1 MQFMRIGDSQK
12 NIKNEIG
19 DKKMNNTTEQS
30 RMVTGLFN
38 DRESAE
44 RAYQSFTGRGYSN
57 EEANVIM
64 SDETRGK
71 FYPSGSEHTSA
82 LADKTMED
90 AGKGAAIGG
99 TLGAI
104 LAGIAA
110 IGTSVLLP
118 GLGLIV
124 AGPLAAALVGAGAG
138 GLTGGLIGALVGHGV
153 PEEHAAEYESGIK
166 NGGVF
171 MGVNAR
177 NDEDAQYFHNEF
189 NRHGGSHVVG
199 TGVGVTG
206 GALAG
211 AAIGSAILP
220 VVGTGIG
227 AVAGGIAGGA
237 AGHEAGEAINPKA
250 GDNQDGDHAVGTGT
264 GAVGGAITGAAIG
277 SVVPVV
283 GTAIGGVVG
292 AVGGAV
298 AGHEVA
304 EEVNPDDKLIK

>member
-1 MQFMRIGDSQK
+1 M
-12 NIKNEIG
+12 NES
-19 DKKMNNTTEQS
+19 TE
-30 RMVTGLFN
+30 RRPLITGMFN

-44 RAYQSFTGRGYSN
+44 RAYQSVASRGYGN
-57 EEANVIM
+57 EDTNVIM
-64 SDETRGK
+64 SDSTRSTY
-71 FYPSGSEHTSA
+71 FPAGSEHTSA

-104 LAGIAA
+104 IAGIAA

-118 GLGLIV
+118 GIGLVV

-153 PEEHAAEYESGIK
+153 PEEHAAEYEEGIK

-171 MGVNAR
+171 MGVHPR
-177 NDEDAQYFHNEF
+177 NEEDAAYFHNEF
-189 NRHGGSHVVG
+189 NTHGKSV
-199 TGVGVTG
+199 
-206 GALAG
+206 
-211 AAIGSAILP
+211 
-220 VVGTGIG
+220 
-227 AVAGGIAGGA
+227 
-237 AGHEAGEAINPKA
+237 
-250 GDNQDGDHAVGTGT
+250 HAVGTGT

-304 EEVNPDDKLIK
+304 ENANPEDDKLVENQR

>member
-1 MQFMRIGDSQK
+1 
-12 NIKNEIG
+12 
-19 DKKMNNTTEQS
+19 
-30 RMVTGLFN
+30 MVTGLFN
-38 DRESAE
+38 DRDSAE
-44 RAYQSFTGRGYSN
+44 RAYSTLTSRGYSH

-64 SDETRGK
+64 SDETRSK
-71 FYPSGSEHTSA
+71 FYPDGSLHTSD

-104 LAGIAA
+104 IAGIAA

-118 GLGLIV
+118 GLGLVV

-177 NDEDAQYFHNEF
+177 SDEDAEYFHNEF
-189 NRHGGSHVVG
+189 SRSGGSHVVG
-199 TGVGVTG
+199 TGVGATG

-211 AAIGSAILP
+211 AAIGSAVLP
-220 VVGTGIG
+220 GVGTGIG

-237 AGHEAGEAINPKA
+237 AGHEAGEAVNPKP
-250 GDNQDGDHAVGTGT
+250 GDQNDGDHSVGTGT
-264 GAVGGAITGAAIG
+264 GAVGGAIAGAAIG
-277 SVVPVV
+277 SAVPVV
-283 GTAIGGVVG
+283 GTAIGGVAG

-304 EEVNPDDKLIK
+304 EEVNPEDKDVIR

>member
-1 MQFMRIGDSQK
+1 MGVQQM
-12 NIKNEIG
+12 NE
-19 DKKMNNTTEQS
+19 TTGRSS

-38 DRESAE
+38 DRDSAE
-44 RAYQSFTGRGYSN
+44 RAYSTLSSRGYSH
-57 EEANVIM
+57 EDTNVIM
-64 SDETRGK
+64 SDETRSR
-71 FYPSGSEHTSA
+71 FYPEGSTHTSE

-104 LAGIAA
+104 IAGIAA

-118 GLGLIV
+118 GLGLVV

-177 NDEDAQYFHNEF
+177 NDEDAEYFHNEF
-189 NRHGGSHVVG
+189 SRSGGSHVVG
-199 TGVGVTG
+199 TGVGATG

-220 VVGTGIG
+220 GVGTGIG

-237 AGHEAGEAINPKA
+237 AGHEAGEAVNPKA
-250 GDNQDGDHAVGTGT
+250 GDQNDGDHAVGTGS
-264 GAVGGAITGAAIG
+264 GAVGGAIAGAAIG
-277 SVVPVV
+277 SAVPVV
-283 GTAIGGVVG
+283 GTAIGGVAG

-304 EEVNPDDKLIK
+304 EEVNPEDRDVIK

>member
-1 MQFMRIGDSQK
+1 M
-12 NIKNEIG
+12 NEST
-19 DKKMNNTTEQS
+19 NQS
-30 RMVTGLFN
+30 RVVSGLFN
-38 DRESAE
+38 DRESTE
-44 RAYQSFTGRGYSN
+44 RAYSTLESRGYSRDDVN
-57 EEANVIM
+57 LLM
-64 SDETRGK
+64 SDETRNRHFGEGTADTEL
-71 FYPSGSEHTSA
+71 GSKA
-82 LADKTMED
+82 LEG
-90 AGKGAAIGG
+90 AGTGSAIGG

-104 LAGIAA
+104 VAGIAA

-118 GLGLIV
+118 GIGLVV

-138 GLTGGLIGALVGHGV
+138 GLTGGLIGALVGSGI

-166 NGGVF
+166 NGGVY

-177 NDEDAQYFHNEF
+177 NDEDAEYFHNEF
-189 NRHGGSHVVG
+189 NRSGGSHVVG
-199 TGVGVTG
+199 TGVGAVG
-206 GALAG
+206 GAVAG
-211 AAIGSAILP
+211 AAIGTAVLP

-237 AGHEAGEAINPKA
+237 TGHEVGESVNPKP
-250 GDNQDGDHAVGTGT
+250 GDQQDGDHAVGTGT

-298 AGHEVA
+298 AGHELA
-304 EEVNPDDKLIK
+304 EEVNPDDKITR

>member
-1 MQFMRIGDSQK
+1 MNETSGQK
-12 NIKNEIG
+12 PLI
-19 DKKMNNTTEQS
+19 
-30 RMVTGLFN
+30 TGLFN

-44 RAYQSFTGRGYSN
+44 RAYQSVATRGYGSDDT
-57 EEANVIM
+57 NVIM

-71 FYPSGSEHTSA
+71 FYPAGSEHSSA

-104 LAGIAA
+104 IAGIAA

-138 GLTGGLIGALVGHGV
+138 GLTGGLIGALVGNGV

-171 MGVNAR
+171 MGVHPR
-177 NDEDAQYFHNEF
+177 NEEDAQYFHNEF
-189 NRHGGSHVVG
+189 NRSGGSHVVG

-211 AAIGSAILP
+211 AAIGSAVLP

-237 AGHEAGEAINPKA
+237 AGHKAGETVNPKA
-250 GDNQDGDHAVGTGT
+250 GDQNDNDHTLGTGT
-264 GAVGGAITGAAIG
+264 GAVGGALTGAAIG

-292 AVGGAV
+292 GVTGAV

-304 EEVNPDDKLIK
+304 EEVNPDDKKLV

>member
-1 MQFMRIGDSQK
+1 M
-12 NIKNEIG
+12 NE
-19 DKKMNNTTEQS
+19 TTGQS
-30 RMVTGLFN
+30 RMVSGLFN

-44 RAYQSFTGRGYSN
+44 RAYSTVSSRGYTHDDT
-57 EEANVIM
+57 NVIM
-64 SDETRGK
+64 SDETRNK
-71 FYPSGSEHTSA
+71 FYPAGTEHTSE

-104 LAGIAA
+104 IAGIAA
-110 IGTSVLLP
+110 IGTSVLIP
-118 GLGLIV
+118 GLGLVV
-124 AGPLAAALVGAGAG
+124 AGPLAAALMGAGAG
-138 GLTGGLIGALVGHGV
+138 GLTGGLIGALVGHGI

-189 NRHGGSHVVG
+189 SRTGGSHVVG
-199 TGVGVTG
+199 TGVGVAG
-206 GALAG
+206 GAVTG

-220 VVGTGIG
+220 GVGTGIG

-237 AGHEAGEAINPKA
+237 AGHEVSEEVNPKV
-250 GDNQDGDHAVGTGT
+250 GDENDGDHTLGTGT
-264 GAVGGAITGAAIG
+264 GAVGGAVAGAAIG

-283 GTAIGGVVG
+283 GTAIGGVAG

-304 EEVNPDDKLIK
+304 EEVNPEAGDDNDGRLGR

>member
-1 MQFMRIGDSQK
+1 M
-12 NIKNEIG
+12 NESTG
-19 DKKMNNTTEQS
+19 QS

-38 DRESAE
+38 DRDSAE
-44 RAYQSFTGRGYSN
+44 RAYQSLIARGYSN

-64 SDETRGK
+64 SDDTRSK
-71 FYPSGSEHTSA
+71 YYPSGSEHTSA
-82 LADKTMED
+82 LADKTLED

-104 LAGIAA
+104 IAGIAA
-110 IGTSVLLP
+110 IGTSIVLP
-118 GLGLIV
+118 GIGLIV
-124 AGPLAAALVGAGAG
+124 AGPLAAALMGAGAG
-138 GLTGGLIGALVGHGV
+138 GLTGGLIGALVGHGI

-177 NDEDAQYFHNEF
+177 NDEDAQHFHNEF
-189 NRHGGSHVVG
+189 NRSGGSHVVG
-199 TGVGVTG
+199 TGVGATG

-220 VVGTGIG
+220 VIGTGIG

-237 AGHEAGEAINPKA
+237 AGHEAGEAVNPKP
-250 GDNQDGDHAVGTGT
+250 GDEQDGDHAVGTGT
-264 GAVGGAITGAAIG
+264 GAVGGAIAGATIG

-304 EEVNPDDKLIK
+304 EEVNPDDKLIDDGRTRR